1 MQMNKIM
8 RPLHY
13 HPEPIRSAQG
23 QLREGSG
30 VLGREMLRCA
40 QHDRAGTSA
49 ASAEC
54 HPEPIRSAQCKL
66 REGSGALGTE
76 MLRFAQHDRAG
87 THTDAWINLF
97 MCIIGPY
104 DMAGVFRYSSLSRP
118 HW

>member
-13 HPEPIRSAQG
+13 HPEPIRFAQG

-40 QHDRAGTSA
+40 QHDRAGT
-49 ASAEC
+49 
-54 HPEPIRSAQCKL
+54 
-66 REGSGALGTE
+66 
-76 MLRFAQHDRAG
+76 
-87 THTDAWINLF
+87 HTDAGTNLF